1 MLNFFLR
8 SQVTPFVILF
18 VERDG
23 STYMISLLQEHP
35 AVEAGYEQFA
45 VMKQKGQSAAEQ
57 LAWAKALWTPPLVGK
72 KAALGFKTKLVDV
85 LDIEGFR
92 HLLHEKKVKIV
103 YMYRRNRI
111 KAVVSRINAKR
122 LHEATGYWNLYNE
135 ADRRPPMHVDI
146 AQFHQFVHEREEADA
161 ALAAFVQQLQL
172 PSMQIQY
179 EELQQNKEAVMQQLF
194 EFLRVPP
201 FALQGRTKKHT
212 SDNLREVILNFDELQ
227 ASFAGTPYFDM
238 FTEVVASAGGGGD

>member
-1 MLNFFLR
+1 MSTFYLR
-8 SQVTPFVILF
+8 PQVTPFVILF

-45 VMKQKGQSAAEQ
+45 VMKQKDQSAAEQ
-57 LAWAKALWTPPLVGK
+57 LAWAETLWTPPLVGK

-85 LDIEGFR
+85 LDMEGFR
-92 HLLHEKKVKIV
+92 HLLHEKKVKII

-135 ADRRPPMHVDI
+135 ADRRPPMTVDI
-146 AQFHQFVHEREEADA
+146 AQFHHFVREREEADA
-161 ALAAFVQQLQL
+161 ELAAFVQQLQL
-172 PSMQIQY
+172 PNMQIQY
-179 EELQQNKEAVMQQLF
+179 EELQQNKEVVMQRLF
-194 EFLRVPP
+194 SFLHVPE
-201 FALQGRTKKHT
+201 LTVQGRTKKHT
-212 SDNLREVILNFDELQ
+212 SDDLREVVLNFDELQ
-227 ASFAGTPYFDM
+227 ASFAGTPYFEM
-238 FTEVVASAGGGGD
+238 FAEVAER